1 MKKLL
6 AILLLFSIFSCVN
19 KQSSLK
25 NNQES
30 TTYYLIRHAEKDK
43 SDPENRNPKLIEKGL
58 KRAKKWANHFKNV
71 DLDAVY
77 STNYNRTIE
86 TATPTAVDKNLE
98 IKSYNP
104 QTLDIKVFLEKTKGQ
119 HVLIVGHSN
128 TTPAFVNKIIEED
141 KYQSIDETI
150 NSNLYV
156 VTIIDGEIKHE
167 LKSVD

>member
-43 SDPENRNPKLIEKGL
+43 SDPENRNPKLIKKGL
-58 KRAKKWANHFKNV
+58 KRAKKWKNHFKNV

>member
-19 KQSSLK
+19 KQSNPE

-43 SDPENRNPKLIEKGL
+43 SDPENRNPKLIKKGL
-58 KRAKKWANHFKNV
+58 KRAKKWKNHFKNV